1 MHEEISSKAIDIL
14 KNLEEVDK
22 IILYGSVLRGDYN
35 KNSDIDLAFI
45 CDDFYRNFPLDIEGN
60 PNGLRQKIDD
70 SLKEIQEKHNI
81 KIQVPIYWNQDF
93 EKRIALL
100 SARNNQINYLND
112 IGKIVYNSQN

>member
-45 CDDFYRNFPLDIEGN
+45 CDDVMKSFPLNLDGT
-60 PNGLRQKIDD
+60 PVGLR
-70 SLKEIQEKHNI
+70 E
-81 KIQVPIYWNQDF
+81 KIQNSLCGLEEKSGIKFHVPIYWESDF
-93 EKRIALL
+93 REGITFPGKKNYPNTLL
-100 SARNNQINYLND
+100 EAGCVVFDSY
-112 IGKIVYNSQN
+112 KF